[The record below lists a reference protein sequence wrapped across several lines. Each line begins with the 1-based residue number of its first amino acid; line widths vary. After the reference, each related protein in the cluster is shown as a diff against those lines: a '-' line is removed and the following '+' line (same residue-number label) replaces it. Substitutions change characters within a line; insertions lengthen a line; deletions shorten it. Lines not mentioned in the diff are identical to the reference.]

1 MGSVKFLQ
9 EPVFERSEDDAPD
22 ATFSHKGGRKLQSKN
37 IISLLTYIIEDL
49 GDEIA
54 NGKKG
59 EAQSQLEYEEEV
71 ATADTLLKDLTAK
84 KVTLTDIISKRNS
97 DKEEEN
103 KDMRANNGDRTSELN
118 YQKKINPDCDWIV
131 GAFDKRAAA
140 RDAEANGLTTAKE
153 FLAGQAALVQGKV
166 ERSFDKIGFL
176 GITQ

>member
-1 MGSVKFLQ
+1 MGNVQGSVKFLQ

-71 ATADTLLKDLTAK
+71 ATADALLKDLTAR
-84 KVTLTDIISKRNS
+84 KVTLTGIISKRNS

-103 KDMRANNGDRTSELN
+103 KDMSVCAKRPIGQHISEHLRRRRHEQLKSSPLAFEICTPWCIMNTRTSKFVSHSRRMHGLVV
-118 YQKKINPDCDWIV
+118 I
-131 GAFDKRAAA
+131 A
-140 RDAEANGLTTAKE
+140 RDA
-153 FLAGQAALVQGKV
+153 
-166 ERSFDKIGFL
+166 S
-176 GITQ
+176 